1 VKVLLD
7 ECIDWRLGRDIVG
20 HEVKAIHQMGWA
32 GTKNGALLAL
42 ASAQFDAFVTA
53 DRNLSFSRIAARC
66 RYRSS
71 CFMPDRTAS
80 PTSSLS
86 SPSSCVHSPP
96 LSRIA
101 WSISAADDDV

>member
-53 DRNLSFSRIAARC
+53 DRNLSFQQNRGALPLPILVLHARSN
-66 RYRSS
+66 RLSDLKPLIPELLRAL
-71 CFMPDRTAS
+71 AS
-80 PTSSLS
+80 PLAHRL
-86 SPSSCVHSPP
+86 VDIG
-96 LSRIA
+96 RG
-101 WSISAADDDV
+101 